1 MAPSWVLDE
10 SKRPLLVVHL
20 DVATS
25 GTAPD
30 LDSLLRAL
38 SRVVALARQGPIQL
52 LLDLTGASPDADRRR
67 RVAAWLKGEASE
79 VRDRITAFAIVAPS
93 PLLRGTIT
101 AIRWFFPD
109 RMMRSETFDTRERA
123 LAWITSR

>member
-20 DVATS
+20 DDASTGV
-25 GTAPD
+25 APD

-38 SRVVALARQGPIQL
+38 ARVVELARAQPIKL

-67 RVAAWLKGEASE
+67 RVAQWLEGDASE
-79 VRDRITAFAIVAPS
+79 VRDRITSSAIVAPS
-93 PLLRGTIT
+93 ALLRGTIT

-109 RMMRSETFDTRERA
+109 RVMRSETFDTRERA
-123 LAWITSR
+123 LAWLTSR